1 MKDLQTWKVEE
12 TVSPALHPRQST
24 AQLTSFMPFF
34 WKVSQTAEVPGA
46 WQSDGFCVS
55 PHADVIR
62 VSVPLDATEK
72 SQTLL
77 SETDIDF
84 HQEVL
89 SSAVI
94 TTAALIYQ
102 IREPN
107 KFSMSR
113 LLFFALG

>member
-1 MKDLQTWKVEE
+1 MKDLQTWKEEE
-12 TVSPALHPRQST
+12 TVSTAPPAPTQST
-24 AQLTSFMPFF
+24 AQLTSFMPFL
-34 WKVSQTAEVPGA
+34 WKVSQTAGVPGA
-46 WQSDGFCVS
+46 RQSRGSCAS

-62 VSVPLDATEK
+62 VSVPLDETEK

-94 TTAALIYQ
+94 TTAALIY
-102 IREPN
+102 
-107 KFSMSR
+107 
-113 LLFFALG
+113 